1 MSKSNLTELK
11 EGTEIGSL
19 IQHLVY
25 RIPKKNHETMLE
37 ITKQA
42 NDIFRKHGV
51 LRSEAFQLTNTD
63 VPMEGFMNI
72 SNIVSA
78 NPDEEVWV
86 ELQSYRDSKHL
97 NEVIIKCG
105 KDETMG
111 RLYKESLE
119 LLTPGTNFIVGEFGR
134 LSV

>member
-1 MSKSNLTELK
+1 
-11 EGTEIGSL
+11 
-19 IQHLVY
+19 
-25 RIPKKNHETMLE
+25 
-37 ITKQA
+37 
-42 NDIFRKHGV
+42 
-51 LRSEAFQLTNTD
+51 
-63 VPMEGFMNI
+63 MEGFMNI

-97 NEVIIKCG
+97 NEVMVKCG

>member
-11 EGTEIGSL
+11 KETEIGSL
-19 IQHLVY
+19 VQHLIY
-25 RIPKKNHETMLE
+25 RIPKKNHEAMLE

-42 NDIFRKHGV
+42 NDIFRKYGV
-51 LRSEAFQLTNTD
+51 LRSEAFQLANTD

-78 NPDEEVWV
+78 TPDEEVWV
-86 ELQSYRDSKHL
+86 ELQFYRDRKHL
-97 NEVIIKCG
+97 NEVMVNCG

-119 LLTPGTNFIVGEFGR
+119 QLTPGTNFIIGEFGR